1 MKQPILR
8 IININKRYTF
18 EDGGEINALRD
29 ISFDLYNNEILG
41 IIGPSGGGKTTLLRI
56 IHGSEPFDSGEIQI
70 DHICIRPSSTE
81 EEIQKLLNM
90 TSIHLQRSVSLWD
103 TTVFDNIIRRFIAL
117 DTGDETLPLAYEEK
131 KYKKWERAA
140 INLLKVVELEHKI
153 DHPVATLSGGEK
165 QRVVLA
171 RQLATI
177 GFRKIAL
184 IDEPLTMSD
193 LNIRKK
199 ILKWMREMKDKTSM
213 IITSHNPQ
221 LLYGTADRIMHLDG
235 KIIDIGGEEVIKNF
249 VNQMEE
255 PLPLMPHTDKIVL
268 EVKNLRKEYHFAGV
282 DNKYFS
288 VPFEL
293 KNISFKLYEK
303 EILAIV
309 GLTGVGKSVLLNLLT
324 GEETPTDGDI
334 IYFIKDKKMNIK
346 EDKLKIVGNIGYIP
360 QELDLPY
367 TANIKDLAY
376 ARLGLIGERP
386 IIFAKKRAN
395 KLDLKWDL
403 IEPYFIKFINSESST
418 SEFLNDMKDV
428 GLDEEKIKDLFIIPP
443 WEADDLID
451 LIFNLLYLPTDV
463 LQRRVYELSVGER
476 VRVAIGI
483 EILNK
488 PKVLFLDEPFGDLDV
503 VTLRTVC
510 NTLKEIND
518 KLGISMVLVSHQID
532 FIKEVA
538 HRAIQLYNGEIIYV
552 GNPENVTV

>member
-1 MKQPILR
+1 
-8 IININKRYTF
+8 
-18 EDGGEINALRD
+18 
-29 ISFDLYNNEILG
+29 
-41 IIGPSGGGKTTLLRI
+41 
-56 IHGSEPFDSGEIQI
+56 
-70 DHICIRPSSTE
+70 
-81 EEIQKLLNM
+81 
-90 TSIHLQRSVSLWD
+90 
-103 TTVFDNIIRRFIAL
+103 
-117 DTGDETLPLAYEEK
+117 
-131 KYKKWERAA
+131 
-140 INLLKVVELEHKI
+140 
-153 DHPVATLSGGEK
+153 
-165 QRVVLA
+165 
-171 RQLATI
+171 
-177 GFRKIAL
+177 
-184 IDEPLTMSD
+184 
-193 LNIRKK
+193 
-199 ILKWMREMKDKTSM
+199 MKDKTSM